1 MDYREKVFN
10 EADPLK
16 QLMMKIPGFQGYY
29 NKEMR
34 RDADKLLRDHLA
46 GQLAQQR
53 DRLSQVQ
60 SNLVQA
66 KAFETVGQ
74 LDRAMSKLQTLIDRI
89 RTATYGYAGLFDAA
103 KVDEQALDRIYQFD
117 AALASGVDAIS
128 GLISKLSD
136 VSSQKAVQQ
145 SEIDDAVRA
154 LSQKFDELNT
164 TFDRRRDAMMGQM

>member
-53 DRLSQVQ
+53 DRLSQIQ

-103 KVDEQALDRIYQFD
+103 KVDEQALDRI
-117 AALASGVDAIS
+117 
-128 GLISKLSD
+128 
-136 VSSQKAVQQ
+136 
-145 SEIDDAVRA
+145 
-154 LSQKFDELNT
+154 
-164 TFDRRRDAMMGQM
+164 